1 MTTPPQCRSRARRYK
16 RARLKEHQR
25 LMDQGRTG
33 EARALV
39 EHVLF
44 DAGLPW
50 HRRRHQGSGG
60 YWPQTGAWVWL
71 NLLSKHLGGDY
82 RRAMLAQEQRA

>member
-1 MTTPPQCRSRARRYK
+1 MTTPPKCRSRARRYK
-16 RARLKEHQR
+16 RARSKQYRR
-25 LMDQGRTG
+25 LMDEGRAE

-50 HRRRHQGSGG
+50 HQRAR
-60 YWPQTGAWVWL
+60 WPQTGAWLWL
-71 NLLSKHLGGDY
+71 HRLSEHLGGDY
-82 RRAMLAQEQRA
+82 GRAMQAQRRS